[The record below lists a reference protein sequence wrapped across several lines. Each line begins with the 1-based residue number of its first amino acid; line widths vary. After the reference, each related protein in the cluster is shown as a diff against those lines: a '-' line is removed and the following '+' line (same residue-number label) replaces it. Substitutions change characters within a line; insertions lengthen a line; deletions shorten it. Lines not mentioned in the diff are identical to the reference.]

1 MYKKKS
7 NLPGVSIISDSLLR
21 PSKMVFSLKNSHPGS
36 CKQARARTVSSD
48 GCRGVMKRSSGGNGP
63 IFFHPRRAER
73 GNDERRAVYLWEVNI
88 DTAPAR
94 KMTGPGSSCVVRG
107 AAGRSSAVNT
117 NGLLSLKAPRCQ
129 GDFRNGA
136 VPPVQVGGRGQG
148 KFRLNRKE
156 LVAVLF
162 YEN

>member
-7 NLPGVSIISDSLLR
+7 NLPGISIISDSLLR
-21 PSKMVFSLKNSHPGS
+21 PSKMVFSLKKSHPGS

-48 GCRGVMKRSSGGNGP
+48 GLQRGYETQLRRKRAY
-63 IFFHPRRAER
+63 FFHPRRAER
-73 GNDERRAVYLWEVNI
+73 GNDERRAVYLREVNI
-88 DTAPAR
+88 DTTPAR

-117 NGLLSLKAPRCQ
+117 NGLLSPKAPRCQ
-129 GDFRNGA
+129 GDVRNGA
-136 VPPVQVGGRGQG
+136 VPPVQVGSRRQG

-156 LVAVLF
+156 LVAFFVL
-162 YEN
+162 